1 MRLIVLL
8 KLGPQSLPD
17 RPTRRL
23 RAEIRDKIE
32 DLASSPQIGGQ
43 LHEMFW
49 TLGPYDIALYAEVRD
64 PVAAHAFSLTLS
76 RKLKA
81 EHLGLPALRDGEA
94 DPVFDVLELRNG
106 P

>member
-17 RPTRRL
+17 RPTRNL
-23 RAEIRDKIE
+23 RAQIRDMVD
-32 DLASSPQIGGQ
+32 DLARSPQIGGQ
-43 LHEMFW
+43 LQDMFW
-49 TLGPYDIALYAEVRD
+49 TLGPHDIVIVAEVRN
-64 PVAAHAFSLTLS
+64 PVAAQAFSLTLS

-81 EHLGLPALRDGEA
+81 QHLGLPALRDGEA